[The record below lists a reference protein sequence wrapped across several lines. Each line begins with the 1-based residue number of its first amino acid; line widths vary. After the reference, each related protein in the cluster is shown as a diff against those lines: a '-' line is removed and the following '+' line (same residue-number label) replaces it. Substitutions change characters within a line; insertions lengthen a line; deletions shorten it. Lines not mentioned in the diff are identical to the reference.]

1 MALASSNQTTEG
13 TSLPEQDDQP
23 LQPPDSRVSI
33 CTVTHNR
40 QHLLPLLEECIRQ
53 QTFPHHRLEWV
64 IIDDSD
70 NQRSQFSPDPKLNIS
85 TTYIHIP
92 ERLPLGAKRNLS
104 HQYCRGDFIVYMDD
118 DDWYPPT
125 RIAHAVEKL
134 SNSDALIA
142 GSTCLPIL
150 LLPEEELWLAGPYG
164 KNHATA
170 NTFAFKRSL
179 LSETQYDPSSV
190 IAEEKHFLKN
200 YTIPMVQLEPKHT
213 ILCIGHSQNT
223 FDKRKLKKQNNKV
236 FRRVANPANQR
247 EALRAIAHRYAKA
260 METEHPRPEL
270 ILVSGPWGSG
280 TTAVTAMLKA
290 LGIQAPGPYFMTNDP
305 RTPTSLEMTS
315 FRDLTRSLIDEA
327 TLSRRANPDQIR
339 KAIND
344 FSQELAQT
352 HPLQT
357 DKPLLL
363 KLPIAALML
372 DEISQA
378 FRTKLVVC
386 LRNLESIEAS
396 RIRRGWPTSMGR
408 PGAEILYGAI
418 FTHIINHANTK
429 AHLIHYEKAIN
440 SPERE
445 ARLLASFCRLEP
457 TMSQLDQAVAA
468 IRNHIT

>member
-1 MALASSNQTTEG
+1 
-13 TSLPEQDDQP
+13 
-23 LQPPDSRVSI
+23 
-33 CTVTHNR
+33 
-40 QHLLPLLEECIRQ
+40 
-53 QTFPHHRLEWV
+53 
-64 IIDDSD
+64 
-70 NQRSQFSPDPKLNIS
+70 
-85 TTYIHIP
+85 
-92 ERLPLGAKRNLS
+92 
-104 HQYCRGDFIVYMDD
+104 
-118 DDWYPPT
+118 
-125 RIAHAVEKL
+125 
-134 SNSDALIA
+134 
-142 GSTCLPIL
+142 
-150 LLPEEELWLAGPYG
+150 
-164 KNHATA
+164 
-170 NTFAFKRSL
+170 
-179 LSETQYDPSSV
+179 
-190 IAEEKHFLKN
+190 
-200 YTIPMVQLEPKHT
+200 
-213 ILCIGHSQNT
+213 
-223 FDKRKLKKQNNKV
+223 
-236 FRRVANPANQR
+236 
-247 EALRAIAHRYAKA
+247 
-260 METEHPRPEL
+260 
-270 ILVSGPWGSG
+270 
-280 TTAVTAMLKA
+280 MLKA